1 MSFVTT
7 SHVLPPLR
15 AVRVRALSLSRARL
29 LACLLACS
37 LARSLALSEN
47 TLANSRK
54 LRTCRFF
61 FGGGLAAGH
70 LILAEAGGVVTDMT
84 GQRLDFRHG
93 AKLLRNTGVVSAVMP
108 MGINIYA
115 ILEMSCYTTK
125 NEGLKKKDFFSSHL
139 F

>member
-15 AVRVRALSLSRARL
+15 AVRARVLSRACAR
-29 LACLLACS
+29 ACS
-37 LARSLALSEN
+37 LACSRSLSRSLK
-47 TLANSRK
+47 THLQTHANHVQ
-54 LRTCRFF
+54 CQFF
-61 FGGGLAAGH
+61 FGGGGLAAGH

-84 GQRLDFRHG
+84 GQRLDFGHG

-125 NEGLKKKDFFSSHL
+125 NEGFKKKSFFFPHL

>member
-15 AVRVRALSLSRARL
+15 AVRARALSLSRARL

-54 LRTCRFF
+54 LRTMSIFW
-61 FGGGLAAGH
+61 GGRGLAGGH

-125 NEGLKKKDFFSSHL
+125 NEGLKKK
-139 F
+139 